1 MLAARS
7 EQAEQ
12 AEKAARLALRDARDV
27 EIIAAVLSGESH
39 KAVTARHGI
48 SAAHARRI
56 TQQAR
61 EAQPSRSKP
70 PRSKPPREPKP
81 QQRRAL
87 RIVSNEPADP
97 LTAAE
102 RLLGPWR
109 DALPDDRIAV
119 NDGDTIPRPDPPTL
133 FGLFYDGKVNVIAG
147 SPTTGKSY
155 AALAAAT
162 DAAKAGRVMWLDA
175 EDSRETFSL
184 RCLQLGCSILT
195 RSDDVTRL
203 NHSDWTTAEPEH
215 IDLAFQWLADG
226 FGPGRLVIDSGTSS
240 GSGDNLDQWRA
251 WKPRHLPDSRHQIGV
266 ILIEHVV
273 KDNEQRHDQ
282 AAGSRGKLA
291 DVTGTHVQIDELEG
305 TGWAAATDETP
316 PRPGGYAIYCTKN
329 KPGGNGWVRGDRLG
343 VLHGEPHDDGTLTL
357 AVVAGGRA
365 RSLVDAVAAWVAN
378 NPGQTSTAV
387 ADAVPGRKRDL
398 TKAVRKAETDG
409 LIIRI
414 DGPNNAKFCYP
425 PDHPNPG
432 AHP

>member
-12 AEKAARLALRDARDV
+12 AEKTARLALRDARDV

-39 KAVTARHGI
+39 KAVAARHGI

-87 RIVSNEPADP
+87 RTVSNEPADP

-162 DAAKAGRVMWLDA
+162 DAAKAGRVIWLDA
-175 EDSRETFSL
+175 EDSRETF
-184 RCLQLGCSILT
+184 
-195 RSDDVTRL
+195 
-203 NHSDWTTAEPEH
+203 
-215 IDLAFQWLADG
+215 
-226 FGPGRLVIDSGTSS
+226 
-240 GSGDNLDQWRA
+240 
-251 WKPRHLPDSRHQIGV
+251 
-266 ILIEHVV
+266 
-273 KDNEQRHDQ
+273 
-282 AAGSRGKLA
+282 
-291 DVTGTHVQIDELEG
+291 
-305 TGWAAATDETP
+305 
-316 PRPGGYAIYCTKN
+316 
-329 KPGGNGWVRGDRLG
+329 
-343 VLHGEPHDDGTLTL
+343 
-357 AVVAGGRA
+357 
-365 RSLVDAVAAWVAN
+365 
-378 NPGQTSTAV
+378 
-387 ADAVPGRKRDL
+387 
-398 TKAVRKAETDG
+398 
-409 LIIRI
+409 
-414 DGPNNAKFCYP
+414 
-425 PDHPNPG
+425 
-432 AHP
+432 

>member
-12 AEKAARLALRDARDV
+12 AEQAARLALRDARDV

-39 KAVTARHGI
+39 KAVAARHGI

-133 FGLFYDGKVNVIAG
+133 FGLFYEGKVNVIAG

-155 AALAAAT
+155 AALAAAA

-215 IDLAFQWLADG
+215 ICG
-226 FGPGRLVIDSGTSS
+226 
-240 GSGDNLDQWRA
+240 
-251 WKPRHLPDSRHQIGV
+251 
-266 ILIEHVV
+266 
-273 KDNEQRHDQ
+273 
-282 AAGSRGKLA
+282 
-291 DVTGTHVQIDELEG
+291 
-305 TGWAAATDETP
+305 
-316 PRPGGYAIYCTKN
+316 
-329 KPGGNGWVRGDRLG
+329 
-343 VLHGEPHDDGTLTL
+343 
-357 AVVAGGRA
+357 
-365 RSLVDAVAAWVAN
+365 
-378 NPGQTSTAV
+378 
-387 ADAVPGRKRDL
+387 
-398 TKAVRKAETDG
+398 
-409 LIIRI
+409 
-414 DGPNNAKFCYP
+414 
-425 PDHPNPG
+425 
-432 AHP
+432 